1 MKRQF
6 DVLKG
11 CFLMIT
17 ACAVAS
23 GCGGSQ
29 PSRFYL
35 IHSVAAGE
43 ILPGQTACRPDLSL
57 GIGPVSLPE
66 YLDRP
71 QIITRTG
78 RNELVLAEFDRWAE
92 PLSDSFTRVL
102 AENLSRMLGTDRVF
116 IYPWPRTTQVDCQV
130 AVEVNHFEGFPGG
143 RAQLSAWWTIYGDNE
158 KTILMRKQSEIA
170 EPVGS
175 GSPEDLVAA
184 QSRVLAAFS
193 REIALAIKEH
203 R

>member
-1 MKRQF
+1 MKRRF
-6 DVLKG
+6 NILRV
-11 CFLMIT
+11 CFLVIS
-17 ACAVAS
+17 ACVVAS

-35 IHSVAAGE
+35 IHSVTAGD

-71 QIITRTG
+71 QIVTRTS
-78 RNELVLAEFDRWAE
+78 RNQLVLAEFDRWAE

-102 AENLSRMLGTDRVF
+102 AENLSTMLGTDRVF
-116 IYPWPRTTQVDCQV
+116 IYPWPRSTEMDCQV
-130 AVEVNHFEGFPGG
+130 AVEVSHFEGFPEG
-143 RAQLSAWWTIYGDNE
+143 RALLSAWWTIYGDNG
-158 KTILMRKQSEIA
+158 KTVLMRKQSEIA

-175 GSPEDLVAA
+175 GSHEDLVAA